1 MHPVLVV
8 LRHFVVRWWRSA
20 YAAET
25 GSIPDYSPFR
35 RWAAASL
42 LREVSRVI
50 DRPDVWAGPE
60 YVTLLRSIADG
71 VPSARRGRA

>member
-8 LRHFVVRWWRSA
+8 LRHFIVRSRRSG
-20 YAAET
+20 YAAAA

-60 YVTLLRSIADG
+60 YVALLRSIAGG
-71 VPSARRGRA
+71 VPTARRGRA